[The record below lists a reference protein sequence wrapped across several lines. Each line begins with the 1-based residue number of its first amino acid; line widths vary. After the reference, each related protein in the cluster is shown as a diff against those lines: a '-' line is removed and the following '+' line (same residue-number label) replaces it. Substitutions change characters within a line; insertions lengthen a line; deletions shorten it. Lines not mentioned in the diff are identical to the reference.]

1 MDVSIQKSDRIKA
14 LWLFSVFIRFKM
26 QVSIITVNYNSSL
39 HTIAMVDSIRKMT
52 RTGLEYEII
61 VVDNASEP
69 DQYDLL
75 WPLQDFSEV
84 KIIRSR
90 LNGGFASGNMMGIQY
105 AKGEYYLLLNND
117 TLFQND
123 VLSIFYEYAQENSDI
138 GLMTGQLFHEDGSR
152 SSSYKKFPALAN
164 KLFGNTLVRLINPND
179 FPSNKALLSQPTE
192 VSVVSGSCMF
202 FRREVF
208 DAIGGLDTV
217 FFLYCEE
224 EDVSKRVWDY
234 GAKVVFL
241 PDARIIHLE
250 GASTGRNL
258 AIEKEFFI
266 SNRLLL
272 EKHLP
277 AWQVC
282 IMRYLQLFKLLRRS
296 FRSIHYFYLLVFVLR
311 GAPIKKSLRYKQRLK

>member
-1 MDVSIQKSDRIKA
+1 
-14 LWLFSVFIRFKM
+14 M

-52 RTGLEYEII
+52 RPEFEYEII

-69 DQYDLL
+69 DQFELL
-75 WPLQDFSEV
+75 SPLHSFPEI

-90 LNGGFASGNMMGIQY
+90 LNGGFASGNMMGVQHAI
-105 AKGEYYLLLNND
+105 GEYYLLLNND
-117 TLFQND
+117 TLFTND
-123 VLSIFYEYAQENSDI
+123 VLSTFYKYGQNHPDT
-138 GLMTGQLFHEDGSR
+138 GLMTGQLFHENGTR

-164 KLFGNTLVRLINPND
+164 KLFGNALVRFLYPND
-179 FPSNKALLSQPTE
+179 FPSNKALLSKPTE

-202 FRREVF
+202 FRRNVF
-208 DAIGGLDTV
+208 DAVGGLDTV

-224 EDVSKRVWDY
+224 EDISKRVRDN
-234 GAKVVFL
+234 GAKVIFL
-241 PDARIIHLE
+241 PDAHIIHLE

-277 AWQVC
+277 AWQTC
-282 IMRYLQLFKLLRRS
+282 IMKYLLLFKLLRRS
-296 FRSIHYFYLLVFVLR
+296 FRSIHYFRLFLFVLR
-311 GAPIKKSLRYKQRLK
+311 GAPIKESLRYKQRLK